1 MFLKNEDKII
11 GKKYIIWQ
19 KISVSEK
26 CVFQWKI
33 GFWVDNRRLK
43 TNPTLVNWLSITNV
57 SCWNNCLRQVLRHVL
72 EDVSVWACV
81 SVRACVRLNK
91 FFCCLVFHADRT
103 CTYMTSNT
111 QFLRVKE
118 SVNNAYEKS
127 VPLSEPKII
136 HNIEWFYWIS
146 DHIVC

>member
-1 MFLKNEDKII
+1 MIKIKLINVLKKWRQNYW
-11 GKKYIIWQ
+11 KKYILWQ

-57 SCWNNCLRQVLRHVL
+57 SYWNNCLRQVLRHVL

-91 FFCCLVFHADRT
+91 FFVAWCFMLIVHALT
-103 CTYMTSNT
+103 W
-111 QFLRVKE
+111 L
-118 SVNNAYEKS
+118 
-127 VPLSEPKII
+127 LI
-136 HNIEWFYWIS
+136 HNFYEWKNQLIMHMRKVFRFPSQKLYTT
-146 DHIVC
+146 